1 MTQSSPVLLSGPV
14 AHWDVQQLVLRELFS
29 QKWDEQALGAVHILY
44 QPKMGGSWP
53 HPPPPPPY
61 RNAPGNLARIYY
73 TPLSHLQSALKAQTP
88 TITEQNFNK
97 IVIFL
102 GGYDKS
108 FYWSNY

>member
-1 MTQSSPVLLSGPV
+1 MESTL
-14 AHWDVQQLVLRELFS
+14 AHGTGCHLTGGWGGG
-29 QKWDEQALGAVHILY
+29 LGHN
-44 QPKMGGSWP
+44 
-53 HPPPPPPY
+53 PPPPY